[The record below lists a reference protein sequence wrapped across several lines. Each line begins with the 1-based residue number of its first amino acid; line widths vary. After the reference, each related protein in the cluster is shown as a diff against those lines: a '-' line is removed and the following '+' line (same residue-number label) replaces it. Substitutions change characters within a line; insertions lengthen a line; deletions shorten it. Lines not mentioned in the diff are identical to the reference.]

1 MGVPAP
7 VFQPGRVTV
16 VIPAYRSAG
25 VIGACLAAARA
36 AGADRV
42 VVVDNASPD
51 ETAAVAGAAGATV
64 LRQERNGGFGA
75 ACNRGL
81 AAVET
86 DFAVLLNPD
95 AELAPDA
102 LAELLAAA
110 DRYPDAGLLG
120 PLIRGADG
128 TWEPSHNV
136 ALPDR
141 RAIQRRRGDPQP
153 EGDLCASFLSGAV
166 LLVRMAA
173 HRAVG
178 GFDERIFLYYEDDD
192 LCLRHVRAGWSLVL
206 APAAACIHQGG
217 ASSGGSR
224 RIAAIKHRHM
234 AWSRLYFASRHEGG
248 AARMA
253 WAALARH
260 GLKSALY
267 GLTGAGDKYR
277 RHQARLAGTLDWL
290 TGRRPPTPE
299 DVERRHGR
307 SDA

>member
-1 MGVPAP
+1 MPAP
-7 VFQPGRVTV
+7 EFQPSRVTI

-25 VIGACLAAARA
+25 VIGPCLAAARA
-36 AGADRV
+36 AGAGRV

-51 ETAAVAGAAGATV
+51 DTAEVARAAGASV
-64 LRQERNGGFGA
+64 LRQAANAGFGA

-86 DFAVLLNPD
+86 EFALLLNPD

-102 LAELLAAA
+102 LAHLLAAA
-110 DRYPDAGLLG
+110 DRYPDAGLMG
-120 PLIRGADG
+120 PLIRGTDG
-128 TWEPSHNV
+128 SWEPSHNV

-173 HRAVG
+173 YQAVG

-192 LCLRHVRAGWSLVL
+192 LCLRHVRVGWSLVL
-206 APAAACIHQGG
+206 VPAATCIHQGG

-224 RIAAIKHRHM
+224 RIAWIKHRHM
-234 AWSRLYFASRHEGG
+234 AWSRLHFAGKHEGG
-248 AARMA
+248 ATGMA
-253 WAALARH
+253 WTALLRH
-260 GLKSALY
+260 GPKALLY
-267 GLTGAGDKYR
+267 GVAGPDEKR
-277 RHQARLAGTLDWL
+277 VRHVARLQGSLDWL
-290 TGRRPPTPE
+290 LGRQPPRP
-299 DVERRHGR
+299 
-307 SDA
+307 

>member
-1 MGVPAP
+1 MPVPD
-7 VFQPGRVTV
+7 FQPSRVTI

-25 VIGACLAAARA
+25 VIGSCLAAARA
-36 AGADRV
+36 AGATRA

-51 ETAAVAGAAGATV
+51 DTAETARAAMPEATI
-64 LRQERNGGFGA
+64 LCQPANEGFGA

-81 AAVET
+81 AAVDT
-86 DFAVLLNPD
+86 DFALLLNPD

-110 DRYPDAGLLG
+110 DRHPDAGLLG

-153 EGDLCASFLSGAV
+153 DGDLCASFLSGAV
-166 LLVRMAA
+166 LLVRMSAY
-173 HRAVG
+173 RAVG

-206 APAAACIHQGG
+206 APAATCIHQGG

-224 RIAAIKHRHM
+224 HIAAIKHRHM
-234 AWSRLYFASRHEGG
+234 AWSRLYFAGKHEGG
-248 AARMA
+248 AAGMA
-253 WAALARH
+253 WAGLARH
-260 GLKSALY
+260 APKALLY
-267 GLTGAGDKYR
+267 GLFGPDEKR
-277 RHQARLAGTLDWL
+277 VRHVARLQGTLDWL
-290 TGRRPPTPE
+290 LGRKPPRP
-299 DVERRHGR
+299 
-307 SDA
+307 